1 VAQLNWCPQIEWDV
15 YMLRFRLPMRPQQ
28 PVSRGIGGSEK
39 SAAGVVAAYEVRR
52 ERLLRVTLRF
62 YEWEQQQVEAWLEW
76 AQANGQTFTVLL
88 DQNDPATAVTC
99 YLEAPAMGD
108 DIAPRRSAEF
118 LEAMELDVE
127 LRYAD

>member
-1 VAQLNWCPQIEWDV
+1 MDWRPQIEWDGHL
-15 YMLRFRLPMRPQQ
+15 LRLSLPCRPWV

-76 AQANGQTFTVLL
+76 AQATGQTFTVLL
-88 DQNDPATAVTC
+88 DQDDPSTAVTC

-108 DIAPRRSAEF
+108 EIAPVRSAEF
-118 LEAMELDVE
+118 PEAMELTVE